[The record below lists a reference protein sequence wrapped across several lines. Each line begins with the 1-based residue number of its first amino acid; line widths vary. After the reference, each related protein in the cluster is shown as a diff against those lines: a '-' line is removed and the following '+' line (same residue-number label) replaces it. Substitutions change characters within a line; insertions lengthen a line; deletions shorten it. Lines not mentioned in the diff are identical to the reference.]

1 MTTAMQ
7 TPQRRSRSKLQ
18 DVSLVNGPMLLLKS
32 IRGFSSN
39 RSLMWLATVPLAL
52 FGLGIF
58 NLSAHAA
65 DLPELNAA
73 FLANNLWLLIATILV
88 IFMNAGFA
96 MVEAGMCRSKNAVN
110 ILAKNLF
117 VFALAVTAYW
127 TVGYSIMYGGSLAG
141 GWLYFNGLFFDPT
154 VTAETVADG
163 GLVPTVDFLFQSAF
177 AGTAATI
184 VSGLVAER
192 VKFGEFVVFALVLT
206 AVIYPISGSWQWNG
220 GWLSELG
227 FVDFAG
233 SSIVHSVGA
242 WAGLVGAML
251 LGPRIGK
258 FVSGKPQA
266 MPGHNMAIATLGALV
281 LWIGWYG
288 FNPGSQLAMDEW
300 VPYVAVTTTLAAAGG
315 AIGATLI
322 STMTSGKPD
331 LTMIINGILAG
342 LVSITAGCANLTLVG
357 SWLAGLVGGVIV
369 VFSVSALD
377 AAEIDDPVGAFSVH
391 GVCGVWGTLVVGIWG
406 YDIQGSQLAMDQWV
420 PYVAVTTT
428 LAAAGGAIGA
438 TVISTMTS
446 GKPDLTMIINGILA
460 GLVSITAG
468 CANLTLVGSWLA
480 GLVGGV
486 IVVFSVS
493 ALDAAEI
500 DDPVG
505 AFSVHGVCGVWGTL
519 VVGIWGYDIQ
529 GDGSPLGFLVG
540 AGFNQFFIQA
550 LGCAAYAI
558 WTLVTCW
565 IAWSVIGGLF
575 GGIRVSE
582 KEEIQG
588 LDIGEHGMEAYP
600 DFASSK

>member
-1 MTTAMQ
+1 
-7 TPQRRSRSKLQ
+7 
-18 DVSLVNGPMLLLKS
+18 ML
-32 IRGFSSN
+32 
-39 RSLMWLATVPLAL
+39 WLATVPLAL

-73 FLANNLWLLIATILV
+73 FLTNNLWLLIATILV

-117 VFALAVTAYW
+117 VFALAVTSYW
-127 TVGYSIMYGGSLAG
+127 FIGYSLMYGGSVAD
-141 GWLYFNGLFFDPT
+141 GWLYFGGLFFDPT
-154 VTAETVADG
+154 VTADMVTDA

-192 VKFGEFVVFALVLT
+192 VKFGEFVVFAVVLT
-206 AVIYPISGSWQWNG
+206 AFIYPIAGSWKWNG
-220 GWLSELG
+220 GWLDSLG

-258 FVSGKPQA
+258 YSDGKPQA

-288 FNPGSQLAMDEW
+288 FNPGSQLAMDQW
-300 VPYVAVTTTLAAAGG
+300 VPYVAVTTTLAAAAG
-315 AIGATLI
+315 AIGATI
-322 STMTSGKPD
+322 VSTLTSGKPD

-342 LVSITAGCANLTLVG
+342 LVSITAGCGDMTLAG
-357 SWLAGLVGGVIV
+357 AWFAGLVGGIIV
-369 VFSVSALD
+369 VFSVAALD

-391 GVCGVWGTLVVGIWG
+391 GVCGVWGTVV
-406 YDIQGSQLAMDQWV
+406 
-420 PYVAVTTT
+420 
-428 LAAAGGAIGA
+428 IG
-438 TVISTMTS
+438 
-446 GKPDLTMIINGILA
+446 L
-460 GLVSITAG
+460 
-468 CANLTLVGSWLA
+468 
-480 GLVGGV
+480 
-486 IVVFSVS
+486 
-493 ALDAAEI
+493 
-500 DDPVG
+500 
-505 AFSVHGVCGVWGTL
+505 WGTA
-519 VVGIWGYDIQ
+519 VQ
-529 GDGSPLGFLVG
+529 GDGAGMGLFNGGGITLLLV
-540 AGFNQFFIQA
+540 QA
-550 LGCAAYAI
+550 LGAAAYAI

-582 KEEIQG
+582 EEETQG

-600 DFASSK
+600 DFASAK

>member
-1 MTTAMQ
+1 MTTALQ
-7 TPQRRSRSKLQ
+7 TPQRRSRSRLQ
-18 DVSLVNGPMLLLKS
+18 DASLVNGPMLLLRS

-39 RSLMWLATVPLAL
+39 RSMLWLATVPLAL

-127 TVGYSIMYGGSLAG
+127 VIGYKLMYGDSVAG
-141 GWLYFNGLFFDPT
+141 GWLYFGGLFFDPT
-154 VTAETVADG
+154 VTADMVTDG
-163 GLVPTVDFLFQSAF
+163 ALVPTVDFLFQSAF

-192 VKFGEFVVFALVLT
+192 VKFGEFVVFAIVLT
-206 AVIYPISGSWQWNG
+206 AFIYPIAGSWQWNG

-227 FVDFAG
+227 FIDFAG

-258 FVSGKPQA
+258 YSDGKPQA

-300 VPYVAVTTTLAAAGG
+300 VPYVAVTTTLAAAAG
-315 AIGATLI
+315 AIGATI
-322 STMTSGKPD
+322 VSTLTSGKPD

-342 LVSITAGCANLTLVG
+342 LVSITAGCGDMTLVG
-357 SWLAGLVGGVIV
+357 AWFAGLVGGIIV
-369 VFSVSALD
+369 VFSVAALD

-391 GVCGVWGTLVVGIWG
+391 GVCGVWGTVV
-406 YDIQGSQLAMDQWV
+406 
-420 PYVAVTTT
+420 
-428 LAAAGGAIGA
+428 IG
-438 TVISTMTS
+438 
-446 GKPDLTMIINGILA
+446 L
-460 GLVSITAG
+460 
-468 CANLTLVGSWLA
+468 
-480 GLVGGV
+480 
-486 IVVFSVS
+486 
-493 ALDAAEI
+493 
-500 DDPVG
+500 
-505 AFSVHGVCGVWGTL
+505 WGTS
-519 VVGIWGYDIQ
+519 VQ
-529 GDGSPLGFLVG
+529 GDGAGIGLFNGGGIEPLL
-540 AGFNQFFIQA
+540 IQA
-550 LGCAAYAI
+550 LGAAAYAI

-582 KEEIQG
+582 EEETQG

-600 DFASSK
+600 DFASAK

>member
-1 MTTAMQ
+1 
-7 TPQRRSRSKLQ
+7 
-18 DVSLVNGPMLLLKS
+18 ML
-32 IRGFSSN
+32 
-39 RSLMWLATVPLAL
+39 WLATVPLAL

-117 VFALAVTAYW
+117 VFALAVTSYW
-127 TVGYSIMYGGSLAG
+127 FIGYSLMYGGSVAD
-141 GWLYFNGLFFDPT
+141 GWLYFGGLFFDPT
-154 VTAETVADG
+154 VTADMVTDA

-192 VKFGEFVVFALVLT
+192 VKFGEFVVFAIVLT
-206 AVIYPISGSWQWNG
+206 AFIYPIAGSWKWNG
-220 GWLSELG
+220 GWLDALG

-258 FVSGKPQA
+258 YSDGKPQA

-288 FNPGSQLAMDEW
+288 FNPGSQLAMDQW
-300 VPYVAVTTTLAAAGG
+300 VPYVAVTTTLAAAAG
-315 AIGATLI
+315 AIGATI
-322 STMTSGKPD
+322 VSTLTSGKPD

-342 LVSITAGCANLTLVG
+342 LVSITAGCGDMTLAG
-357 SWLAGLVGGVIV
+357 AWFAGLVGGIIV
-369 VFSVSALD
+369 VFSVAALD

-391 GVCGVWGTLVVGIWG
+391 GVCGVWGTVV
-406 YDIQGSQLAMDQWV
+406 
-420 PYVAVTTT
+420 
-428 LAAAGGAIGA
+428 IG
-438 TVISTMTS
+438 
-446 GKPDLTMIINGILA
+446 L
-460 GLVSITAG
+460 
-468 CANLTLVGSWLA
+468 
-480 GLVGGV
+480 
-486 IVVFSVS
+486 
-493 ALDAAEI
+493 
-500 DDPVG
+500 
-505 AFSVHGVCGVWGTL
+505 WGTA
-519 VVGIWGYDIQ
+519 VQ
-529 GDGSPLGFLVG
+529 GDGAGMGLFNGGGITLLLV
-540 AGFNQFFIQA
+540 QA
-550 LGCAAYAI
+550 LGAAAYAI

-582 KEEIQG
+582 EEETQG

-600 DFASSK
+600 DFASAK

>member
-1 MTTAMQ
+1 
-7 TPQRRSRSKLQ
+7 
-18 DVSLVNGPMLLLKS
+18 ML
-32 IRGFSSN
+32 
-39 RSLMWLATVPLAL
+39 WLATVPLAL

-65 DLPELNAA
+65 DFPDLNAQ

-127 TVGYSIMYGGSLAG
+127 FVGYKIMYGDSVLG
-141 GWLYFNGLFFDPT
+141 GWFYWGGFFFDPE
-154 VTAETVADG
+154 VTAEMVTDG
-163 GLVPTVDFLFQSAF
+163 SLVPTVDFLFQSAF

-206 AVIYPISGSWQWNG
+206 AFIYPVAGSWEWNS
-220 GWLSELG
+220 GWLNSVYGAPE
-227 FVDFAG
+227 FIDFAG

-258 FVSGKPQA
+258 FVDGQPKA
-266 MPGHNMAIATLGALV
+266 MPGHNMAIATLGALI

-288 FNPGSQLAMDEW
+288 FNPGSQLAMDQW

-315 AIGATLI
+315 GIAATIL
-322 STMTSGKPD
+322 STLTSGKPD

-342 LVSITAGCANLTLVG
+342 LVSITAGCGNLTMVG
-357 SWLAGLVGGVIV
+357 SWVAGFIGGIIV
-369 VFSVSALD
+369 VFSVAALD

-391 GVCGVWGTLVVGIWG
+391 GVCGVWGTIVIGLWG
-406 YDIQGSQLAMDQWV
+406 YDIQGSGAALGLFNGGGIGQL
-420 PYVAVTTT
+420 
-428 LAAAGGAIGA
+428 G
-438 TVISTMTS
+438 
-446 GKPDLTMIINGILA
+446 
-460 GLVSITAG
+460 
-468 CANLTLVGSWLA
+468 
-480 GLVGGV
+480 
-486 IVVFSVS
+486 
-493 ALDAAEI
+493 
-500 DDPVG
+500 
-505 AFSVHGVCGVWGTL
+505 
-519 VVGIWGYDIQ
+519 
-529 GDGSPLGFLVG
+529 
-540 AGFNQFFIQA
+540 IQA
-550 LGCAAYAI
+550 LGAGAYAI
-558 WTLVTCW
+558 WSIITCW
-565 IAWSVIGGLF
+565 IAWSIIGGLF

-582 KEEIQG
+582 EEETQG

-600 DFASSK
+600 DFASAK

>member
-1 MTTAMQ
+1 MTNALQ
-7 TPQRRSRSKLQ
+7 TPHRRSSSKLQ
-18 DVSLVNGPMLLLKS
+18 DASLVNGPMLLLRS

-39 RSLMWLATVPLAL
+39 RSMLWLATVPLSL

-110 ILAKNLF
+110 ILTKNLF
-117 VFALAVTAYW
+117 VFALAVTSYW
-127 TVGYSIMYGGSLAG
+127 FIGYSLMYGGSIAD
-141 GWLYFNGLFFDPT
+141 GWLYFGGLFFDPT
-154 VTAETVADG
+154 VTADMVTDA

-192 VKFGEFVVFALVLT
+192 VKFGEFVVFAIVLT
-206 AVIYPISGSWQWNG
+206 AFIYPIAGSWKWNG
-220 GWLSELG
+220 GWLDSLG

-258 FVSGKPQA
+258 FRDGKPQA

-288 FNPGSQLAMDEW
+288 FNPGSQLAMDQW
-300 VPYVAVTTTLAAAGG
+300 VPYVAVTTTLAAAAG
-315 AIGATLI
+315 AIGATI
-322 STMTSGKPD
+322 VSTLTSGKPD

-342 LVSITAGCANLTLVG
+342 LVSITAGCGDMTLAG
-357 SWLAGLVGGVIV
+357 AWFAGLVGGIIV
-369 VFSVSALD
+369 VFSVAAVD

-391 GVCGVWGTLVVGIWG
+391 GVCGVWGTLVIGLWG
-406 YDIQGSQLAMDQWV
+406 T
-420 PYVAVTTT
+420 AVQ
-428 LAAAGGAIGA
+428 ADG
-438 TVISTMTS
+438 
-446 GKPDLTMIINGILA
+446 A
-460 GLVSITAG
+460 GLGLFNGGGIK
-468 CANLTLVGSWLA
+468 LLLV
-480 GLVGGV
+480 
-486 IVVFSVS
+486 
-493 ALDAAEI
+493 
-500 DDPVG
+500 
-505 AFSVHGVCGVWGTL
+505 
-519 VVGIWGYDIQ
+519 
-529 GDGSPLGFLVG
+529 
-540 AGFNQFFIQA
+540 QA
-550 LGCAAYAI
+550 LGAAAYAI

-565 IAWSVIGGLF
+565 IAWSVIGGIF

-582 KEEIQG
+582 EEETQG

-600 DFASSK
+600 DFASAK

>member
-1 MTTAMQ
+1 MTTALQ

-18 DVSLVNGPMLLLKS
+18 DASLVNGPMLLLRS

-39 RSLMWLATVPLAL
+39 RSMLWLATVPLAL

-117 VFALAVTAYW
+117 VFALAVTSYW
-127 TVGYSIMYGGSLAG
+127 FIGYSLMYGGSVAD
-141 GWLYFNGLFFDPT
+141 GWLYFGGLFFDPT
-154 VTAETVADG
+154 VTADMVTDA

-192 VKFGEFVVFALVLT
+192 VKFGEFVVFAVVLT
-206 AVIYPISGSWQWNG
+206 AFIYPIAGSWKWNG
-220 GWLSELG
+220 GWLDALG

-258 FVSGKPQA
+258 YSDGKPQA

-288 FNPGSQLAMDEW
+288 FNPGSQLAMDQW
-300 VPYVAVTTTLAAAGG
+300 VPYVAVTTTLAAAAG
-315 AIGATLI
+315 AIGATI
-322 STMTSGKPD
+322 VSTLTSGKPD

-342 LVSITAGCANLTLVG
+342 LVSITAGCGDMTLAG
-357 SWLAGLVGGVIV
+357 AWFAGLVGGIIV
-369 VFSVSALD
+369 VFSVAALD

-391 GVCGVWGTLVVGIWG
+391 GVCGVWGTVV
-406 YDIQGSQLAMDQWV
+406 
-420 PYVAVTTT
+420 
-428 LAAAGGAIGA
+428 IG
-438 TVISTMTS
+438 
-446 GKPDLTMIINGILA
+446 L
-460 GLVSITAG
+460 
-468 CANLTLVGSWLA
+468 
-480 GLVGGV
+480 
-486 IVVFSVS
+486 
-493 ALDAAEI
+493 
-500 DDPVG
+500 
-505 AFSVHGVCGVWGTL
+505 WGTA
-519 VVGIWGYDIQ
+519 VQ
-529 GDGSPLGFLVG
+529 GDGAGMGLFNGGGITLLLV
-540 AGFNQFFIQA
+540 QA
-550 LGCAAYAI
+550 LGAAAYAI

-565 IAWSVIGGLF
+565 IAWSGIGGLF
-575 GGIRVSE
+575 GGSRVSE
-582 KEEIQG
+582 EEETQG

-600 DFASSK
+600 DFASAK

>member
-7 TPQRRSRSKLQ
+7 TPIRRSRSKLQ
-18 DVSLVNGPMLLLKS
+18 EASLADGPMLLLRS

-39 RSLMWLATVPLAL
+39 RSMLWLATVPLAL
-52 FGLGIF
+52 FGLGVF
-58 NLSAHAA
+58 NLSAHANE
-65 DLPELNAA
+65 LPELNAA

-117 VFALAVTAYW
+117 VFALAVTSYW
-127 TVGYSIMYGGSLAG
+127 FIGYSLMYGGSLID
-141 GWLYFNGLFFDPT
+141 GWLFFNGLFFDPT

-163 GLVPTVDFLFQSAF
+163 GLVPTVDFLFQAAF

-192 VKFGEFVVFALVLT
+192 VKFGEFVVFALILT
-206 AVIYPISGSWQWNG
+206 AFIYPIAGSWKWNG
-220 GWLSELG
+220 GWLDSLG
-227 FVDFAG
+227 FIDFAG

-258 FVSGKPQA
+258 FKEGKPQA
-266 MPGHNMAIATLGALV
+266 MPGHNMSIATLGALI

-288 FNPGSQLAMDEW
+288 FNP
-300 VPYVAVTTTLAAAGG
+300 
-315 AIGATLI
+315 
-322 STMTSGKPD
+322 
-331 LTMIINGILAG
+331 
-342 LVSITAGCANLTLVG
+342 
-357 SWLAGLVGGVIV
+357 
-369 VFSVSALD
+369 
-377 AAEIDDPVGAFSVH
+377 
-391 GVCGVWGTLVVGIWG
+391 
-406 YDIQGSQLAMDQWV
+406 GSQLAMDQWV

-428 LAAAGGAIGA
+428 LAAAGGAIGS
-438 TVISTMTS
+438 TVVSTMTS
-446 GKPDLTMIINGILA
+446 GKPDLTMTINGILA

-468 CANLTLVGSWLA
+468 CGDMTLTGSWLA

-486 IVVFSVS
+486 IVVFAVG
-493 ALDAAEI
+493 ALDAAGI

-519 VVGIWGYDIQ
+519 VIGLWGTAVQ
-529 GDGSPLGFLVG
+529 GDGSGLGLFNGGGINLLLV
-540 AGFNQFFIQA
+540 QA
-550 LGCAAYAI
+550 LGAGAYALWSLI
-558 WTLVTCW
+558 TCW

-582 KEEIQG
+582 SEEIQG

-600 DFASSK
+600 DFASR

>member
-7 TPQRRSRSKLQ
+7 TPPRRTRSKLQ
-18 DVSLVNGPMLLLKS
+18 EASLADGPMLLLRS

-39 RSLMWLATVPLAL
+39 RSMLWLATVPLAL
-52 FGLGIF
+52 FGLGVF
-58 NLSAHAA
+58 NLSAHANE
-65 DLPELNAA
+65 LPELNAA

-117 VFALAVTAYW
+117 VFALAVTSYW
-127 TVGYSIMYGGSLAG
+127 FIGYSLMYGGSFID
-141 GWLYFNGLFFDPT
+141 GWLFFNGLFFDPT

-163 GLVPTVDFLFQSAF
+163 GLVPTVDFLFQAAF

-192 VKFGEFVVFALVLT
+192 VKFGEFVVFALILT
-206 AVIYPISGSWQWNG
+206 AFIYPIAGSWKWNG
-220 GWLSELG
+220 GWLDSLG
-227 FVDFAG
+227 FIDFAG

-258 FVSGKPQA
+258 FKDGKPQA
-266 MPGHNMAIATLGALV
+266 MPGHNMSIATLGALI

-288 FNPGSQLAMDEW
+288 FNP
-300 VPYVAVTTTLAAAGG
+300 
-315 AIGATLI
+315 
-322 STMTSGKPD
+322 
-331 LTMIINGILAG
+331 
-342 LVSITAGCANLTLVG
+342 
-357 SWLAGLVGGVIV
+357 
-369 VFSVSALD
+369 
-377 AAEIDDPVGAFSVH
+377 
-391 GVCGVWGTLVVGIWG
+391 
-406 YDIQGSQLAMDQWV
+406 GSQLAMDQWV

-446 GKPDLTMIINGILA
+446 GKPDLTMTINGILA

-468 CANLTLVGSWLA
+468 CGDMTLTGSWFA
-480 GLVGGV
+480 GLVGGI
-486 IVVFSVS
+486 IVVFAVG
-493 ALDAAEI
+493 ALDAAGI

-519 VVGIWGYDIQ
+519 VIGLWGTAVQ
-529 GDGSPLGFLVG
+529 GDGSGLGLFNGGGINLLLV
-540 AGFNQFFIQA
+540 QA
-550 LGCAAYAI
+550 LGAGAYALWSLI
-558 WTLVTCW
+558 TCW

-582 KEEIQG
+582 SEEIQG

-600 DFASSK
+600 DFASR

>member
-1 MTTAMQ
+1 MTTALQ

-18 DVSLVNGPMLLLKS
+18 DASLVNGPMLLLRS

-39 RSLMWLATVPLAL
+39 RSMLWLATVPLAL

-88 IFMNAGFA
+88 IFMNAGIA

-117 VFALAVTAYW
+117 VFALAVTSYW
-127 TVGYSIMYGGSLAG
+127 FIGYSLMYGGSVAD
-141 GWLYFNGLFFDPT
+141 GWLYFGGLFFDPT
-154 VTAETVADG
+154 VTADMVTDA

-192 VKFGEFVVFALVLT
+192 VKFGEFVVFAIVLT
-206 AVIYPISGSWQWNG
+206 AFIFPFAGCWKWNG
-220 GWLSELG
+220 GWLDSLG

-258 FVSGKPQA
+258 YSDGKPQA
-266 MPGHNMAIATLGALV
+266 MPGHNMAFATLGALV

-288 FNPGSQLAMDEW
+288 FNPGSLLAMDQW
-300 VPYVAVTTTLAAAGG
+300 VPYVAVTTTLAAAAG
-315 AIGATLI
+315 AIGATI
-322 STMTSGKPD
+322 VSTLTSGKPD

-342 LVSITAGCANLTLVG
+342 LVSITAGCGDMTLAG
-357 SWLAGLVGGVIV
+357 AWFAGLVGGIIV
-369 VFSVSALD
+369 VFSVAALD

-391 GVCGVWGTLVVGIWG
+391 GVCGVWGTLV
-406 YDIQGSQLAMDQWV
+406 
-420 PYVAVTTT
+420 
-428 LAAAGGAIGA
+428 
-438 TVISTMTS
+438 S
-446 GKPDLTMIINGILA
+446 GL
-460 GLVSITAG
+460 
-468 CANLTLVGSWLA
+468 
-480 GLVGGV
+480 
-486 IVVFSVS
+486 
-493 ALDAAEI
+493 
-500 DDPVG
+500 
-505 AFSVHGVCGVWGTL
+505 WGTA
-519 VVGIWGYDIQ
+519 VQ
-529 GDGSPLGFLVG
+529 GDGAGMGLFNGGGITLLLV
-540 AGFNQFFIQA
+540 QA
-550 LGCAAYAI
+550 LGAAAYAI

-582 KEEIQG
+582 EEETQG

-600 DFASSK
+600 DFASAK

>member
-1 MTTAMQ
+1 MTTALQ
-7 TPQRRSRSKLQ
+7 TPQRRSRPKLQ
-18 DVSLVNGPMLLLKS
+18 DASLVNGPMLLLRS

-39 RSLMWLATVPLAL
+39 RSMLWLATVPLAL

-73 FLANNLWLLIATILV
+73 FLANNLWLLIATVLV

-117 VFALAVTAYW
+117 VFALAVTSYW
-127 TVGYSIMYGGSLAG
+127 FIGYSLMYGGSVAD
-141 GWLYFNGLFFDPT
+141 GWLYFGGLFFDPT
-154 VTAETVADG
+154 VTSDMVTDAA
-163 GLVPTVDFLFQSAF
+163 LVPTVDFLFQSAF

-192 VKFGEFVVFALVLT
+192 VKFGEFVVFAIVLT
-206 AVIYPISGSWQWNG
+206 AFIYPIAGSWKWNG
-220 GWLSELG
+220 GWLDSLG
-227 FVDFAG
+227 FIDFAG

-258 FVSGKPQA
+258 FSNGKPQA

-288 FNPGSQLAMDEW
+288 FNPGSQLAMDQW
-300 VPYVAVTTTLAAAGG
+300 VPYVAVTTTLAAAAG
-315 AIGATLI
+315 AIGATVV
-322 STMTSGKPD
+322 STLTSGKPD

-342 LVSITAGCANLTLVG
+342 LVSITAGCGDMTLAG
-357 SWLAGLVGGVIV
+357 SWFAGLVGGIIV

-391 GVCGVWGTLVVGIWG
+391 GVCGVWGTIV
-406 YDIQGSQLAMDQWV
+406 
-420 PYVAVTTT
+420 
-428 LAAAGGAIGA
+428 IG
-438 TVISTMTS
+438 
-446 GKPDLTMIINGILA
+446 L
-460 GLVSITAG
+460 
-468 CANLTLVGSWLA
+468 
-480 GLVGGV
+480 
-486 IVVFSVS
+486 
-493 ALDAAEI
+493 
-500 DDPVG
+500 
-505 AFSVHGVCGVWGTL
+505 WGTA
-519 VVGIWGYDIQ
+519 VQ
-529 GDGSPLGFLVG
+529 GDGAGLGL
-540 AGFNQFFIQA
+540 FNGGGINLLFVQA
-550 LGCAAYAI
+550 LGAAAYAI

-565 IAWSVIGGLF
+565 ITWSVIGGLF

-582 KEEIQG
+582 EEEIQG

-600 DFASSK
+600 DFASAK

>member
-1 MTTAMQ
+1 MTTALQ

-18 DVSLVNGPMLLLKS
+18 DASLVNGPMLLLRS

-39 RSLMWLATVPLAL
+39 RSMLWLATVPLAL

-58 NLSAHAA
+58 NLSAHAG

-73 FLANNLWLLIATILV
+73 FLANNLWLLVATILV

-117 VFALAVTAYW
+117 VFALAVTSYW
-127 TVGYSIMYGGSLAG
+127 FIGYSLMYGGSVAD
-141 GWLYFNGLFFDPT
+141 GWLYFGGLFFDPT
-154 VTAETVADG
+154 VTADMVTDA

-192 VKFGEFVVFALVLT
+192 VKFGEFVVFAVVLT
-206 AVIYPISGSWQWNG
+206 AFIYPIAGSWKWNG
-220 GWLSELG
+220 GWLDSLG

-258 FVSGKPQA
+258 YSDGKPQA

-288 FNPGSQLAMDEW
+288 FNPGSQLAMDQW
-300 VPYVAVTTTLAAAGG
+300 VPYVAVTTTLAAAAG
-315 AIGATLI
+315 AIGATI
-322 STMTSGKPD
+322 VSTLTSGKPD

-342 LVSITAGCANLTLVG
+342 LVSITAGCGDMTLAG
-357 SWLAGLVGGVIV
+357 AWFAGLVGGIIV
-369 VFSVSALD
+369 VFSVAALD

-391 GVCGVWGTLVVGIWG
+391 GVCGVWGTVV
-406 YDIQGSQLAMDQWV
+406 
-420 PYVAVTTT
+420 
-428 LAAAGGAIGA
+428 IG
-438 TVISTMTS
+438 
-446 GKPDLTMIINGILA
+446 L
-460 GLVSITAG
+460 
-468 CANLTLVGSWLA
+468 
-480 GLVGGV
+480 
-486 IVVFSVS
+486 
-493 ALDAAEI
+493 
-500 DDPVG
+500 
-505 AFSVHGVCGVWGTL
+505 WGTA
-519 VVGIWGYDIQ
+519 VQ
-529 GDGSPLGFLVG
+529 GDGAGMGLFNGGGITLLLV
-540 AGFNQFFIQA
+540 QA
-550 LGCAAYAI
+550 LGAAAYAI

-582 KEEIQG
+582 EEETQG

-600 DFASSK
+600 DFASAK